1 MLPAPMSRPVE
12 SRIKQAQRWWR
23 YRRKVA
29 LGKFSFD
36 LGSSISL
43 VSDRIEGRS
52 SVHPSQKTVVG
63 SEQRYDTQIDE
74 DVGGLD
80 HLSVVGAQIFFDR
93 YEQSAAG
100 ESYCSRQ
107 SA

>member
-1 MLPAPMSRPVE
+1 M
-12 SRIKQAQRWWR
+12 
-23 YRRKVA
+23 
-29 LGKFSFD
+29 GKFSFD

>member
-1 MLPAPMSRPVE
+1 M
-12 SRIKQAQRWWR
+12 
-23 YRRKVA
+23 
-29 LGKFSFD
+29 GKFSFD

-80 HLSVVGAQIFFDR
+80 HLSVVGAQVFFDR

-107 SA
+107 